1 MPEPDDEQLEVLRAQ
16 AIVLDC
22 MGFDRRM
29 LADARA
35 ATDKPVILANGIVGS
50 VLRETVDVSVALL
63 DQVQ

>member
-1 MPEPDDEQLEVLRAQ
+1 
-16 AIVLDC
+16 